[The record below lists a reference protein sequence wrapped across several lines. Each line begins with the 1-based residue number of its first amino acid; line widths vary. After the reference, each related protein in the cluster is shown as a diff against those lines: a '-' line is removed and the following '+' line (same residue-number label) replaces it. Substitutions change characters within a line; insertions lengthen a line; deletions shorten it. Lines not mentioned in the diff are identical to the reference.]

1 MLTRK
6 VMVVGGIK
14 PTEDLS
20 ISGGENDVALI
31 GSDLGRKLFET
42 TSATE
47 IVWASF
53 RAIVV
58 FNQLSRN
65 CGP

>member
-1 MLTRK
+1 
-6 VMVVGGIK
+6 MVIGGIE

-20 ISGGENDVALI
+20 ISGSDNDVALT

-42 TSATE
+42 TLVTE

-53 RAIVV
+53 RAIVG
-58 FNQLSRN
+58 FDQLSCN
-65 CGP
+65 CQP